1 MAEQKWNVTF
11 LVNRQK
17 GDNPGRLEPFQLEV
31 NPDEYVLDAI
41 ERIWAFHDRTLCFRH
56 ACHHS
61 VCGAC
66 GMRVNGVE
74 KLTCITHIKDI
85 TKDGGTVKVE
95 PLRHFPVESDLVI
108 DMAPFYSRLEAVHFP
123 QVVPLNQAPD
133 PDSDNIAPDRNAPTD
148 LARLV
153 DCIECAMCISACPV
167 PLTDSDYQ
175 GPAILAAI
183 QHQGIAKNP
192 DLLPFADSK
201 SGAWRCHSAFECS
214 EVCPS
219 NVDPGWRIMD
229 LRKQVV
235 TTRIKNLFRSK

>member
-11 LVNRQK
+11 LINRQK
-17 GDNPGRLEPFQLEV
+17 GDAPGRLEPFKLEV
-31 NPDEYVLDAI
+31 DPKEYVLDAI

-74 KLTCITHIKDI
+74 KLTCITHIRDV

-123 QVVPLNQAPD
+123 QVVPLNEAPD
-133 PDSDNIAPDRNAPTD
+133 PDSDSIARDKDAPTD
-148 LARLV
+148 MARLV

-167 PLTDSDYQ
+167 PLTDPSYQ

-183 QHQGIAKNP
+183 QHQGIATNP
-192 DLLPFADSK
+192 DLLPIADSK
-201 SGAWRCHSAFECS
+201 NGAWRCHSAYECS

-235 TTRIKNLFRSK
+235 VTRFKNLFRSK

>member
-17 GDNPGRLEPFQLEV
+17 GDSPSRLEPFKLEV

-123 QVVPLNQAPD
+123 QVVPLN
-133 PDSDNIAPDRNAPTD
+133 
-148 LARLV
+148 
-153 DCIECAMCISACPV
+153 PV
-167 PLTDSDYQ
+167 PLTDPEYQ